1 MSARRCRAVRNGG
14 EQNQTGGI
22 KTTER
27 RVLQRGAGKDVLF
40 LHGYGARKECFL
52 PQINY
57 FSRFC
62 RVTAFDFTGFGDAPP
77 LASPWAVD
85 DYAAETRDVVRSLGL
100 SRPHVVAHSF
110 GARVAVK
117 IAAADEGFFGKMV
130 LTGAAGIVPRRTL
143 GYHAKVKAYRL
154 VRKFFPAYA
163 ERHFGSAEYRAL
175 SPVMRESYKKIV
187 NEDLRAAAADI
198 KNPVLLVYGANDK
211 TTPPSAGEVYRAAIQ
226 GSRLEILPGC
236 GHFAFLDDMATFN
249 ALTEEFLEL

>member
-1 MSARRCRAVRNGG
+1 MKIPRCASLSACLQWDKRMSARRCRAVRNGG

-130 LTGAAGIVPRRTL
+130 LTGAAGIVTRRTL
-143 GYHAKVKAYRL
+143 G
-154 VRKFFPAYA
+154 
-163 ERHFGSAEYRAL
+163 
-175 SPVMRESYKKIV
+175 
-187 NEDLRAAAADI
+187 
-198 KNPVLLVYGANDK
+198 
-211 TTPPSAGEVYRAAIQ
+211 
-226 GSRLEILPGC
+226 
-236 GHFAFLDDMATFN
+236 
-249 ALTEEFLEL
+249 

>member
-187 NEDLRAAAADI
+187 NEDLRADAARIAR
-198 KNPVLLVYGANDK
+198 PVLFINGAEDEE
-211 TTPPSAGEVYRAAIQ
+211 TPLSSIRIYLSCVK
-226 GSRLEILPGC
+226 GSRLFCMEGC
-236 GHFAFLDDMATFN
+236 GHFAHLENPLAFN
-249 ALTEEFLEL
+249 AAAEEFLR